1 MIDKETY
8 YLKKMKSQFLKI
20 FLLAQKSEES
30 AIRELK
36 TGSDLSVSEMHTLVA
51 IGRKSPRPMSD
62 VASELM
68 ISVSTLSI
76 AISKLESRGYVRR
89 VRSEEDRRVV
99 RIMLSAKGRR
109 ALEEHEQFYFN
120 LIVAYMQDMTE
131 KDKKDAVRTLAHVQN
146 LLTDQV
152 GDNEDFE

>member
-8 YLKKMKSQFLKI
+8 FLKKMKSQFLKI

-30 AIRELK
+30 AIRGLK

-51 IGRKSPRPMSD
+51 IGRKSPRPMSE
-62 VASELM
+62 VATELM

-89 VRSEEDRRVV
+89 VRSEADRRVV
-99 RIMLSAKGRR
+99 KIGLTAKGRR

-120 LIVAYMQDMTE
+120 LITAYMQGMTE
-131 KDKKDAVRTLAHVQN
+131 SNKKDAVRTLAYIQD
-146 LLTDQV
+146 LLTDRI
-152 GDNEDFE
+152 DESEDL

>member
-8 YLKKMKSQFLKI
+8 FLKKIKSQFLKI
-20 FLLAQKSEES
+20 FLLVQKSEES

-51 IGRKSPRPMSD
+51 IGRQQPKPMSD
-62 VASELM
+62 VAAELM

-89 VRSEEDRRVV
+89 VKSESDRRVV
-99 RIMLSAKGRR
+99 RIALSAKGRH
-109 ALEEHEQFYFN
+109 ALDEHEQFYFD
-120 LIVAYMQDMTE
+120 LISAYVKDMSEQE
-131 KDKKDAVRTLAHVQN
+131 KKEAIQTLSHIQN
-146 LLTDQV
+146 LLVSQL
-152 GDNEDFE
+152 

>member
-8 YLKKMKSQFLKI
+8 FLKKMKSQFLKI

-30 AIRELK
+30 AIRGLK

-51 IGRKSPRPMSD
+51 IGRKSPRPMSE
-62 VASELM
+62 VATELM

-89 VRSEEDRRVV
+89 VRSEADRRVV
-99 RIMLSAKGRR
+99 KIGLTAKGRR

-120 LIVAYMQDMTE
+120 LITAYMQGMTE
-131 KDKKDAVRTLAHVQN
+131 SNKKDAVRTLAYIQD
-146 LLTDQV
+146 LLTDRI
-152 GDNEDFE
+152 DESEEL

>member
-1 MIDKETY
+1 
-8 YLKKMKSQFLKI
+8 MKSQFLKI

-30 AIRELK
+30 AIRGLK

-51 IGRKSPRPMSD
+51 IGRKSPRPMSE
-62 VASELM
+62 VATELM

-89 VRSEEDRRVV
+89 VRSEADRRVV
-99 RIMLSAKGRR
+99 KIGLTAKGRR

-120 LIVAYMQDMTE
+120 LITAYMQGMTE
-131 KDKKDAVRTLAHVQN
+131 SNKKDAVRTLAYIQD
-146 LLTDQV
+146 LLTDRI
-152 GDNEDFE
+152 DESEDL